1 VVYYAV
7 EEAIIQVGLAVK
19 CSYGDCETAGR
30 VKPATDYGG
39 WYKLK
44 MFRLRNWKKRWYC
57 PEHYEQGREL
67 DNRFYENWKT
77 PDPYTE
83 KDTANIEEELYALLD

>member
-1 VVYYAV
+1 MDHALV
-7 EEAIIQVGLAVK
+7 EVGLPVK
-19 CSYGDCETAGR
+19 CAWGDCGTKGN

-39 WYKLK
+39 WYKSK
-44 MFRLRNWKKRWYC
+44 FFRFRIKKRWYC
-57 PEHYEQGREL
+57 PEHYEKGREL
-67 DNRFYENWKT
+67 DNRFYDNWKT